1 MENLKKVENLLNEI
15 YDNIVSQSTPAASY
29 FSGEFERI
37 VEKNFD
43 DREQELSELISNFSE
58 EESAA
63 YLDVAEKCADRYEKN
78 LTDMFFNIVGL
89 ERD

>member
-1 MENLKKVENLLNEI
+1 MKNLKKVETVLNEI
-15 YDNIVSQSTPAASY
+15 YDNIVNEATPASY
-29 FSGEFERI
+29 IKGDFFKI

-43 DREQELSELISNFSE
+43 DREQELNELIGNFSE

-63 YLDVAEKCADRYEKN
+63 YLEIANKCADRYEER
-78 LTDMFFNIVGL
+78 LTNKFFNCLNL